1 MFSTLLGLT
10 PASGATAADE
20 GGAEGIGLGRDM
32 GSGPGMDEAVPTE
45 MAPTGDGCEMSTGGC
60 GAGAGCDG
68 CCCEEGSA
76 GWSRMGSHP
85 EALMFAPFTEG
96 GRTPSSDTPNESASF
111 ARTGSG
117 STTSSSG
124 SGSGSGR
131 GSATTGRG
139 STSSIMTAS
148 SGSGSTMAS
157 SGDTGGRGTGGA
169 VEGVGGGMG
178 FFAT

>member
-124 SGSGSGR
+124 SGSGR

-157 SGDTGGRGTGGA
+157 SGDTGGRGAGGA